1 MSNDVSRA
9 LLRRH
14 ELYSELMDVME
25 RQLGEVGMAPESA
38 QLVAAFM
45 VDFLSGYCAGQ
56 VISFPKDERYQLT
69 RKELEAWDMYTGDNV
84 DQIARHFKMTP
95 RGMRKLL
102 RRISERIKAQRM
114 ANAAPGQMDMLG
126 HLEPELEGRS

>member
-1 MSNDVSRA
+1 MSSDVSRA

-14 ELYSELMDVME
+14 ELYSELMDVMA
-25 RQLGEVGMAPESA
+25 RQLAEVGMASEAA
-38 QLVAAFM
+38 QLVAASM

-102 RRISERIKAQRM
+102 RRISDRIKTQRL
-114 ANAAPGQMDMLG
+114 AIAAPGQLDMLG
-126 HLEPELEGRS
+126 QTRPELESR